1 MNYFV
6 SFGNHQGRMTGQDFV
21 HAPTIQQARII
32 ANTMCAKHEH
42 VLYVEE
48 VKQQVVD

>member
-6 SFGNHQGRMTGQDFV
+6 SFGNYQGRMTGQDFV
-21 HAPTIQQARII
+21 YASSIEQARIK
-32 ANTMCAKHEH
+32 AQAMCAKHEH

-48 VKQQVVD
+48 VKQRAAD